1 MQQRADTW
9 SRLRKETR
17 ENVLQQRIRRICQ
30 SICGREL
37 LRANRGQ
44 IEGQKEL
51 SDHKNVKVK
60 THESMVCVCVCVC
73 VCVDEQE
80 REKGERERERFY
92 VLQLKLTIIPK
103 SYMKMRIQGKEPS
116 IYFDFL
122 EGILGC
128 SLLMRENSSLQ
139 DVIS

>member
-1 MQQRADTW
+1 M
-9 SRLRKETR
+9 
-17 ENVLQQRIRRICQ
+17 
-30 SICGREL
+30 
-37 LRANRGQ
+37 RANRGQ

-73 VCVDEQE
+73 
-80 REKGERERERFY
+80 ERERERFY

-128 SLLMRENSSLQ
+128 SQLMRENSS
-139 DVIS
+139 